1 MNTFRDAVGAGD
13 FTVTAQLRLYQ
24 DSGRDDVVRQAQ
36 RLAPVV
42 DAVAVTDLPHGVLHM
57 SGLAAGAILL
67 QQDIDPVLQLSA
79 RDRNRLALK
88 SELLG
93 AAALGVTS
101 LLLQRGER
109 LPGELQPEIT
119 QVFDTG
125 AKKFLAAARQ
135 LGEYQ
140 LARGGPE
147 LLLGAMA
154 TVFDP
159 APGWQPAELNS
170 KLDAGARF
178 VQTQICL
185 DLDLL
190 RRYMAALVAAQVTW
204 RCHVV
209 VSVPVLT
216 SAESARWLHE
226 NLRGSVVPESVVRR
240 FEGAGDPEAF
250 GVAYCAETVQAIR
263 EIPGIGGVNLSTTG
277 DAELIVAAVDQAA
290 VRPSK
295 PSRSGVCGRRSR

>member
-1 MNTFRDAVGAGD
+1 MTG
-13 FTVTAQLRLYQ
+13 QLRLYQ
-24 DSGRDDVVRQAQ
+24 DTGRDDVIRQAE
-36 RLAPVV
+36 RLAGAV
-42 DAVAVTDLPHGVLHM
+42 DAVAVTDCPYGVLHM
-57 SGLAAGAILL
+57 SGLAVAALLMRQGIDPLL
-67 QQDIDPVLQLSA
+67 QFSA

-109 LPGELQPEIT
+109 LPGELQPEMT

-125 AKKFLAAARQ
+125 AKKLLAAARQ
-135 LGEYQ
+135 LGEFQ
-140 LARGGPE
+140 SARGEPE
-147 LLLGAMA
+147 LLLGTMA

-159 APGWQPAELNS
+159 APGWQPVELNA

-190 RRYMAALVAAQVTW
+190 RRYMRSLVAAQVTW

-216 SAESARWLHE
+216 SAESVRWLYE
-226 NLRGSVVPESVVRR
+226 NLRGSVVPQSVVKR
-240 FEGAGDPEAF
+240 FDDARDPEAF
-250 GVAYCAETVQAIR
+250 GVDYCAQTIQALQD
-263 EIPGIGGVNLSTTG
+263 IPGIGGVNLSTTG
-277 DAELIVAAVDQAA
+277 SAELIAAAIDRAG
-290 VRPSK
+290 VRPNGPAS
-295 PSRSGVCGRRSR
+295 PEDG

>member
-1 MNTFRDAVGAGD
+1 MTG
-13 FTVTAQLRLYQ
+13 QLRLYQ
-24 DSGRDDVVRQAQ
+24 DTSRDDVIGQAK
-36 RLAPVV
+36 RLASAV
-42 DAVAVTDLPHGVLHM
+42 DAVSVTDCPYGVLHM
-57 SGLAAGAILL
+57 SGLAVAALLMRHGIDPLL
-67 QQDIDPVLQLSA
+67 QFSA

-109 LPGELQPEIT
+109 LPGELQPEMT

-135 LGEYQ
+135 LGEFQ
-140 LARGGPE
+140 SARGEPE
-147 LLLGAMA
+147 LLLGTMA

-159 APGWQPAELNS
+159 APGWQPVELNA

-190 RRYMAALVAAQVTW
+190 RRYMRSLVAAQVTW

-216 SAESARWLHE
+216 SAESVRWLYE
-226 NLRGSVVPESVVRR
+226 NLRGSVVPQSVVKR
-240 FEGAGDPEAF
+240 FDDARDPEAF
-250 GVAYCAETVQAIR
+250 GVDYCAQTIQALQD
-263 EIPGIGGVNLSTTG
+263 IPGIGGVNLSTTG
-277 DAELIVAAVDQAA
+277 SAELIAAAIDQAG
-290 VRPSK
+290 VRPDGPAS
-295 PSRSGVCGRRSR
+295 PEDG